1 MEAIELALRDLRL
14 QDKPN
19 VSATARVYNVNRSTL
34 TRRFHGDTNPARV
47 VVQKSQLL
55 HPQQE
60 KDLVIFINK
69 KTEQG
74 IPPTTAMVRNC
85 AEQLAKSRPGNS
97 WC

>member
-1 MEAIELALRDLRL
+1 MEPIELALKDLRL

-19 VSATARVYNVNRSTL
+19 VSTTADKYNVNRSTL
-34 TRRFHGDTNPARV
+34 SRRFNKQTNPTKMAT
-47 VVQKSQLL
+47 QKSQLL

-74 IPPTTAMVRNC
+74 VPPTTAMVRNC
-85 AEQLAKSRPGNS
+85 AEQLAKKRPGNG
-97 WC
+97 